1 MGLGLG
7 LSEIVLDSFGLC
19 GTVLD
24 CVGLCENVLDCVG
37 LCGIGEVG
45 GMAWGS
51 TACLSQHGLLMSVGG
66 KYSRMIM
73 FFPLFFGGVYV
84 MRKI

>member
-1 MGLGLG
+1 MK
-7 LSEIVLDSFGLC
+7 
-19 GTVLD
+19 
-24 CVGLCENVLDCVG
+24 
-37 LCGIGEVG
+37 LCGIVWDCVELCWIVWDWEVG